1 MENLFFERVR
11 KHQNE
16 GSAEVPTFQE
26 IAASPVFHR
35 YLSNMMH
42 ALADEKAMSLKLVL
56 LTSQP
61 GEKTPASH
69 IDGNV
74 ISIDVNNMLTRN
86 FAAYQNKM
94 YALLGY
100 LFHEMAH
107 LLYPDFHH
115 ENVAFAALQSGCIP
129 YADSPHAAQ
138 LDPAV
143 REELLDALQKEE
155 FTGFFIN
162 LYSDIANVISDAHDE
177 DKLCRAHSSFVQ
189 KSIMTLREG
198 LFTNLPA
205 LETLTEHTQ
214 HAPLTV
220 MIALL
225 LQYARFGKVFVLR
238 EETVRTSPYM
248 SLLRRTEGW
257 VDLARQTDLPEV
269 KFCCINAIVETL
281 WPILRISLLPQ
292 MDFDRKWGFRGDQG
306 EFVEKGDS
314 GEEADEENHQK
325 GKSDKKGMSGDDAD
339 SEKGNDGDS
348 GGGNQ
353 EAEGENNSENSDDVG
368 GIASRSSGTR
378 KGGGGG
384 QGGQSAEHTI
394 SPIQQ
399 LELAVESLGGES
411 FSAPPVNML
420 QGEDDAPSIGESKEK
435 FAEQEHKEENTE
447 KAEQNMRSMLS
458 SIVTDMR
465 KDSAEQ
471 QAAEEQITD
480 VLMQINTGNMSSPHY
495 GITIDMK
502 KSPVRALD
510 RGLYERV
517 AKANRSLINRIVQ
530 EVDKI
535 IREEGVTIQ
544 KHRYVG
550 RDIDAKSAYKV
561 DQRYF
566 TQKKDPE
573 KLLDMAVT
581 ILVDNSDSMNGKRLA
596 KSKEATVVL
605 AEVLERL
612 DIPTFIAGHAS
623 QKALSFTIYK
633 LFDDARN
640 AKYAISRMAARG
652 DNRDGLALVIAGS
665 YLLQRP
671 ERNKLLIIISDGQP
685 NSAGYGGDLAK
696 QDIRSVVSTH
706 RRQGIKTL
714 AVAIG
719 DDKPQIKQIYGD
731 AYINI
736 SDVNHLPEAL
746 AKMIEK
752 EIIYHIAAE

>member
-1 MENLFFERVR
+1 MEILFFERVR
-11 KHQNE
+11 KHQSE
-16 GSAEVPTFQE
+16 QASEVPTFQE

-42 ALADEKAMSLKLVL
+42 ALADEKAASLKLVL

-61 GEKTPASH
+61 GDKTPASH

-74 ISIDVNNMLTRN
+74 ISIDVNNILTRN
-86 FAAYQNKM
+86 FAAHQNKM
-94 YALLGY
+94 YAVLGY

-115 ENVAFAALQSGCIP
+115 ENTAFSALQAGCIP
-129 YADSPHAAQ
+129 YADSPHAAPS
-138 LDPAV
+138 DPAV
-143 REELLDALQKEE
+143 LEELLEALQKEE
-155 FTGFFIN
+155 FRGFFVN

-177 DKLCRAHSSFVQ
+177 DKLCRTHSAFVQ

-205 LETLTEHTQ
+205 LETMTEHTQ

-248 SLLRRTEGW
+248 SLLRRAEHW
-257 VDLARQTDLPEV
+257 VDRARQTDLPEV
-269 KFCCINAIVETL
+269 KFCCINAIVQIL
-281 WPILRISLLPQ
+281 WPILRISLIPQ

-306 EFVEKGDS
+306 DFVEKGDG
-314 GEEADEENHQK
+314 GEETDEEAHQK

-339 SEKGNDGDS
+339 SEKGKDGDS
-348 GGGNQ
+348 GGGNR
-353 EAEGENNSENSDDVG
+353 EPDGEKSRDDSDDAG
-368 GIASRSSGTR
+368 GIASRNSGAR
-378 KGGGGG
+378 KGGGG
-384 QGGQSAEHTI
+384 QGGQSAEHTV

-420 QGEDDAPSIGESKEK
+420 QGEADAPSIGDSKDK
-435 FAEQEHKEENTE
+435 FAEQEQKEENAQ

-471 QAAEEQITD
+471 QASEEQLSD
-480 VLMQINTGNMSSPHY
+480 VLMQINTANMSSPHY

-510 RGLYERV
+510 KGLYERV
-517 AKANRSLINRIVQ
+517 ARANRSLINRIVQ

-566 TQKKDPE
+566 IQKKDPE

-581 ILVDNSDSMNGKRLA
+581 ILVDNSDSMNGRRLA
-596 KSKEATVVL
+596 KSKEAAVVL
-605 AEVLERL
+605 TEVLERL
-612 DIPTFIAGHAS
+612 DIPSFIAGHAS
-623 QKALSFTIYK
+623 QNALRFTIYK

-640 AKYAISRMAARG
+640 AKYSIARMAARG

-685 NSAGYGGDLAK
+685 NSAGYGGNLAK
-696 QDIRSVVSTH
+696 QDIRTVVGTH

-731 AYINI
+731 AYIDI
-736 SDVNHLPEAL
+736 SDVNHLPESL

-752 EIIYHIAAE
+752 EIIYNIAAE